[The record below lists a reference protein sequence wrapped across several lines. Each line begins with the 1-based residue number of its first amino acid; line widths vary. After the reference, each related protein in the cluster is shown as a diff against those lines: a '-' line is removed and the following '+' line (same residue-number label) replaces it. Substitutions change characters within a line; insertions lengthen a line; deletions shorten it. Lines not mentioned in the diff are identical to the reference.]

1 MPDRASSALS
11 RSTACIKGVRICV
24 LTAVRAGMR
33 QEDAV
38 RRLGLDAA
46 LLADPAARV
55 PHALLLRAW
64 EELPALVGDDA
75 FGLHAAELLAAMPF
89 DVIDYACAQVADL
102 REAIARILRYQRL
115 LHDDVELAL
124 DLCDGEAALTMRLR
138 GVACPPRHFS
148 EYVVALW
155 VLRAR
160 ALVGP
165 GFAPRRARFQHRAP
179 ADVEPHRRLLR
190 APLAFHAE
198 GNGITFPAE
207 LLDAPVRSADP
218 ALGVLLD
225 RHAADLLARLPP
237 REDLVQR
244 VRVQLL
250 RALPGELPPIE
261 AAARALGASTRTL
274 QRALRAGGTTYQQV
288 GDEVRRDLAL
298 GYLEAQRTVSEVA
311 FLVGFSEVA
320 AFTRAFRRWTGEL
333 PSAYRRRE
341 AR

>member
-1 MPDRASSALS
+1 MPDRASSPLS

-24 LTAVRAGMR
+24 LTAVRAGMDKD
-33 QEDAV
+33 DAV
-38 RRLGLDAA
+38 RRLGIDAA

-75 FGLHAAELLAAMPF
+75 FGLHAAEILAAMPF
-89 DVIDYACAQVADL
+89 DVVDYACAQVADL
-102 REAIARILRYQRL
+102 RQAIARILRYQRL
-115 LHDDVELAL
+115 LHDDLEIAL
-124 DLCDGEAALTMRLR
+124 DLSEGEAALTMRLR

-155 VLRAR
+155 ALRAR

-165 GFAPRRARFQHRAP
+165 ALTLRRAHFQHRAP

-190 APLAFHAE
+190 APLAFHATD
-198 GNGITFPAE
+198 NGLTFPVE

-218 ALGVLLD
+218 ALGTLLE

-244 VRVQLL
+244 VRMQLL
-250 RALPGELPPIE
+250 RALPGELPSIE
-261 AAARALGASTRTL
+261 AAARALATSPRTL
-274 QRALRAGGTTYQQV
+274 QRALRAGGTTYQAV
-288 GDEVRRDLAL
+288 CDEVRRDLAL
-298 GYLEAQRTVSEVA
+298 GYLDAQRTVSEVA

-320 AFTRAFRRWTGEL
+320 AFTRAFRRWTGEA